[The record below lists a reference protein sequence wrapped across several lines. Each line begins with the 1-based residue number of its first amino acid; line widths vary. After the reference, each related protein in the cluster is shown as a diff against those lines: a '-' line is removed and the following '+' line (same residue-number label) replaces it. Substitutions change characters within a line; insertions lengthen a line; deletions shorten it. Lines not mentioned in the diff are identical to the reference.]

1 MRTGVVAIVG
11 VGHAGQLV
19 AQLLHRSGV
28 AGLRLI
34 DTATGVA
41 EKRAA
46 DMRRAAA
53 VAGEALD
60 VVASEDLADI
70 RGADVVIVAAGLP
83 PASLSSSDDWMAMNA
98 AAMTQIGR
106 VIGDVAR
113 DAFVVCLAGPA
124 AIMTARLQ
132 EASGMAPQRIV
143 GVPASSF
150 AAELTL
156 QFARE
161 LDVAVAD
168 VRVNVIGGE
177 FDADDTAVLLRYS
190 TVAGVP
196 LLEIVP
202 SGQSGRGWIEAVVAR
217 ARKVAGEPGSGL
229 KTGSASSAPAALAV
243 IAAKSYL
250 SDQKRVLTLAARLDG
265 DYGERDVVVNAPV
278 VIGRRGVERIIGLSL
293 DDAERATFAGAVAA
307 FRRRMALCADIA
319 PASVQTGTA
328 P

>member
-1 MRTGVVAIVG
+1 MNTGGVAIVG
-11 VGHAGQLV
+11 VGHAGQIV

-28 AGLRLI
+28 TRLRLI
-34 DTATGVA
+34 DTAAGVA
-41 EKRAA
+41 GKRAA
-46 DMRRAAA
+46 DMRRAAMA
-53 VAGEALD
+53 FGETPDIA
-60 VVASEDLADI
+60 ASADLADI
-70 RGADVVIVAAGLP
+70 RGADVIIVAAGLP
-83 PASLSSSDDWMAMNA
+83 AASISSGDDWLAMNA
-98 AAMTQIGR
+98 ATITQIGR
-106 VIGDVAR
+106 AIGHEAR
-113 DAFVVCLAGPA
+113 DAFVLCLTGPVA
-124 AIMTARLQ
+124 VMTARLQ
-132 EASGMAPQRIV
+132 EASGLAPGRVV
-143 GVPASSF
+143 GVPAQAF
-150 AAELTL
+150 AAELSL
-156 QFARE
+156 QIAGE
-161 LDVAVAD
+161 LDVSVAD
-168 VRVNVIGGE
+168 VRINIIGGE

-196 LLEIVP
+196 LPEVVHP
-202 SGQSGRGWIEAVVAR
+202 GQSGWEWIDAVVAR

-229 KTGSASSAPAALAV
+229 RTGSASSAPAALAV

-278 VIGRRGVERIIGLSL
+278 VIGRRGVERIIGLGL